1 MKTYALR
8 LRPGED
14 PLAALDAFAQ
24 ANRLE
29 AACVLTCVG
38 SLRKAV
44 LRFANQE
51 QAVAL
56 TGHFEIVSM
65 TGVLSAYG
73 SHYHIAIADE
83 TGYTYGAHLLEGSEV
98 YTTAEIVL
106 AALPDVRFI
115 RSFDPQTGYPELEV
129 RPISEPR

>member
-14 PLAALDAFAQ
+14 PLAVLDAFAQ
-24 ANRLE
+24 ANQLE

-51 QAVAL
+51 HADTL
-56 TGHFEIVSM
+56 TGHFEIVSL
-65 TGVLSAYG
+65 TGVLSLHG

-83 TGYTYGAHLLEGSEV
+83 AGRTYGAHLLQGSEV

-106 AALPDVRFI
+106 AALPEMRFL
-115 RSFDPQTGYPELEV
+115 RSFDPETGYPELEI
-129 RPISEPR
+129 RPVSEPR